1 MKVRK
6 LPNKVKAAT
15 NKAVKKD
22 VKADFDA
29 ETFKQRHK
37 AAKEKREARKDPINI
52 INQIRESE
60 DPISTAFELLVPSSG
75 AADTVAG
82 EMIRAMMRILY
93 RDYNDGDVFY
103 DGYGI
108 ETCGDA
114 VAYLC
119 DKMPDLEQQF
129 EDIALRNFTDA
140 AYTDSIQEIADE
152 VLDEIYADPDLV
164 TTKNTEDMFNF
175 DGEGFIKDHEWVPEY
190 EFECTIP
197 DNLYAHIEAGNLS
210 ERDMQEEMQYWDYL
224 RDADIDVNSYYVRV
238 SDIDKDTF
246 DVLESE
252 MYTWLEQWGED
263 LDRDFGVPGEDDYE
277 EEEE

>member
-15 NKAVKKD
+15 NKAVKKN

-29 ETFKQRHK
+29 EAFKQRHR
-37 AAKEKREARKDPINI
+37 AAKEKRESRKDPINT

-60 DPISTAFELLVPSSG
+60 DPIGTAFKLLVPSNG

-140 AYTDSIQEIADE
+140 AYTDAIQEIADE

-175 DGEGFIKDHEWVPEY
+175 DGENFIKDHEWVPEY

-263 LDRDFGVPGEDDYE
+263 LDRDFGVPGEEDYE
-277 EEEE
+277 EDEE

>member
-15 NKAVKKD
+15 NKAVKKN

-29 ETFKQRHK
+29 EAFKQRHK

-60 DPISTAFELLVPSSG
+60 DSISTAFELLVPSNG

-119 DKMPDLEQQF
+119 DKIPDLEQQF

-140 AYTDSIQEIADE
+140 AYTDAIQEIADE

-175 DGEGFIKDHEWVPEY
+175 DGERFIKDHEWVPEY

-263 LDRDFGVPGEDDYE
+263 LDRDFGVPGEDEYE